1 MRTAQFRAKLFA
13 AMLLG
18 ALLFP
23 LCAAAQVEEAR
34 VRIDGMV

>member
-1 MRTAQFRAKLFA
+1 MKTRQLPKAF
-13 AMLLG
+13 LLVSLLA

-23 LCAAAQVEEAR
+23 LGAGAQVEEAR